1 MLIVG
6 ENIHVLSTR
15 VKNAFLERD
24 AEFIQDLAKAQVK
37 AGADMLDLNIGPAKK
52 TGVDTMEW
60 LVSILEPVVDVPFSF
75 DSTNAAAI
83 EAGLK
88 KTSRHGMINSTS
100 ADPERIATMMPLAV
114 QYNAKLVALA
124 LGPTGLP
131 ANADARVE
139 LVMDTILPAAEQYGV
154 PMENLYLDPLVLTVS
169 GTQDQTAC
177 LVDAVRMFK
186 GLADPAPKTIV
197 GLSNCSNQ
205 APAEIRPLINRTLLV
220 MLMSVGLDAAI
231 LDPLDPKM
239 METIRTIESRD
250 ESTPVRRLQLTLFDK
265 TQNMEDLEAS
275 DVDMSDEE
283 QVAIFKTVQ
292 ILQNK
297 IIYAHSYLKM

>member
-1 MLIVG
+1 MIVVG

-24 AEFIQDLAKAQVK
+24 AQFIQDLAKKQVD
-37 AGADMLDLNIGPAKK
+37 AGADILDLNIGPAKK
-52 TGVDTMEW
+52 TGVDTMDW
-60 LVSILEPVVDVPFSF
+60 LVDTIQAVVDVPLSF

-88 KTSRHGMINSTS
+88 KAKRRGMINSTS
-100 ADPERIATMMPLAV
+100 ADPERIATMMPLAAK
-114 QYNAKLVALA
+114 YNADLVALA

-131 ANADARVE
+131 ANAEARVE

-154 PMENLYLDPLVLTVS
+154 PLENLYLDPLVLTVS
-169 GTQDQTAC
+169 GTQDQTAAV
-177 LVDAVRMFK
+177 VDAVRMFK
-186 GLADPAPKTIV
+186 GLTDPPPKTIV

-205 APAEIRPLINRTLLV
+205 APPEIRPLINRVFLV

-231 LDPLDPKM
+231 LDALDPKM
-239 METIRTIESRD
+239 MEAIRVVEERD
-250 ESTPVRRLQLTLFDK
+250 DSTPESAFLLKLHDA
-265 TQNMEDLEAS
+265 TQSMEDLDPAE
-275 DVDMSDEE
+275 VDMSDPD
-283 QVAIFKTVQ
+283 QVAIYKTMQ

-297 IIYAHSYLKM
+297 IIYAHSYLRM